1 MHRGFAAGLVAVA
14 LGGCAQ
20 LKVTYSSDPPG
31 ATLYEN
37 GRPLGYTP
45 YTLNYGSSPIE
56 SFKRGQCVALTGTS
70 VKWASGAEASA
81 TNLTVCPTQGL
92 SQSYIFIRPDVPGR
106 EIDAQFALQLEQGRQ
121 SAALIYQQNLI
132 QQQRNAILER
142 QRIDQMNR
150 TVNCTS
156 MATGPYSVN
165 TRCQ

>member
-106 EIDAQFALQLEQGRQ
+106 EIGQELVRSKQLFGN
-121 SAALIYQQNLI
+121 SIAKKTVDLKPA
-132 QQQRNAILER
+132 
-142 QRIDQMNR
+142 R
-150 TVNCTS
+150 TE
-156 MATGPYSVN
+156 
-165 TRCQ
+165 